1 MRALI
6 ALACALYVGCGGT
19 PDIETDA
26 ATSTDASV
34 ALDAFTPDGIV
45 ETDENGLETAAS
57 LQRRL
62 EEVTPENAERYA
74 QRIVPVLLRR
84 SLRESELEQLA
95 AGGAAL
101 PGLLAEWSQE
111 SGVED
116 AARDMISTLLAASG
130 ARDGTDLNLPGNLA
144 AHLVRDDIPWTQ
156 LITADYCVD
165 GEGAPIECDTGA
177 PYAAGILTTRA
188 FMAGNESR
196 YNLRRA
202 RTLVRRFVCVDYPI
216 DAELQP
222 RIQRDLLIPMFQATS
237 AADSTE
243 DAARAGFGNGLAC
256 YACHGQFSAHAQLF
270 VRYDET
276 GLYREDATGL
286 QLPDGELGVSEVE
299 GLFTS
304 HFQDPARA
312 SSEQTQ
318 VLGEEVSGLVDAARV
333 VAESPRYVPCAIRHF
348 LAYGFDL
355 AESEVTTIDDAT
367 VDEVTRDAGDSPSL
381 PALMRAA
388 FAHPDVIRAALGDH

>member
-6 ALACALYVGCGGT
+6 GVLCMLVWSCSGAGVS
-19 PDIETDA
+19 PDAPDVPNAPDA
-26 ATSTDASV
+26 
-34 ALDAFTPDGIV
+34 PDDPTLIDV
-45 ETDENGLETAAS
+45 DESGLETAAS

-62 EEVTPENAERYA
+62 HEVTPDEAEDYA

-84 SLRESELEQLA
+84 SLRETELERLA
-95 AGGAAL
+95 VGGMAL
-101 PGLLAEWSQE
+101 PELLAEWSE
-111 SGVED
+111 EDGVQD

-130 ARDGTDLNLPGNLA
+130 IRDGTDLNLPGNLA
-144 AHLVRDDIPWTQ
+144 AQLVRDDAPWTD

-165 GEGAPIECDTGA
+165 GAGERSECDTGA
-177 PYAAGILTTRA
+177 PYVAGILTTRA

-216 DAELQP
+216 DSELQP
-222 RIQRDLLIPMFQATS
+222 RIDRELLIPMFQATS
-237 AADSTE
+237 AADQTE
-243 DAARAGFGNGLAC
+243 DAAPAGFGNGLAC

-270 VRYDET
+270 VRYDEE
-276 GLYREDATGL
+276 GHYREDATGL

-318 VLGEEVSGLVDAARV
+318 VLGQEVFSLVEAAEV

-355 AESEVTTIDDAT
+355 AESEVTAIDDAS
-367 VDEVTRDAGDSPSL
+367 VAEITRDAGESPSL

-388 FAHPDVIRAALGDH
+388 FAHPDVIRAALGTP